1 MSLRTALRN
10 ARRRDAYRGAGLRE
24 LEGSRAI
31 GITGVDSGFSK
42 ETVGQMLERGKA
54 IQADRLFDGGEITI
68 EDGKVSGISKTLT
81 DEEMDR
87 HADTIRELEER
98 YVIERDG
105 NKITLTEKR

>member
-10 ARRRDAYRGAGLRE
+10 ARRRSNYREAGIRS
-24 LEGSRAI
+24 LEGSTSLGLA
-31 GITGVDSGFSK
+31 GVDSGESK
-42 ETVGQMLERGKA
+42 ETVGQMLERGKRL
-54 IQADRLFDGGEITI
+54 QADRLFDGGEITI

-81 DEEMDR
+81 DEEFDR

>member
-10 ARRRDAYRGAGLRE
+10 ARRRDDYRGAGLRE
-24 LEGSRAI
+24 LEGSRNIALV
-31 GITGVDSGFSK
+31 GVNSGFSR
-42 ETVGQMLERGKA
+42 ETVGQMLARGEA
-54 IQADRLFDGGEITI
+54 IQQDRLFDGGEIII

-81 DEEMDR
+81 DAEFER